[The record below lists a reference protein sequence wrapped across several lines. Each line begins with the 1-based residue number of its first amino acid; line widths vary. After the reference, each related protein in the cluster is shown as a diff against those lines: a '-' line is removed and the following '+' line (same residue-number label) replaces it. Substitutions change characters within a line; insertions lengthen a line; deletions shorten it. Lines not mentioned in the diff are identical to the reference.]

1 MELKAGIRA
10 RLVGARAAL
19 VAGVVV
25 GPAGARDGAAEGAEP
40 AKRESCYQGS
50 RDDLSASY
58 VYKISAR
65 NLSCDR
71 AVNLVKQYHQ
81 CRHDNGGWNGK
92 CGGFKGFSCSQ
103 KKLDSTSAQLQAKGK
118 CVKGSQKFVNV
129 FAESRR

>member
-1 MELKAGIRA
+1 LKAGIRA
-10 RLVGARAAL
+10 LLVCALAAL
-19 VAGVVV
+19 VAGAVVA
-25 GPAGARDGAAEGAEP
+25 PAGARDGAGEAAEP

-71 AVNLVKQYHQ
+71 AVKLVKQYHQ

-103 KKLDSTSAQLQAKGK
+103 KKLDSTNTVLQAKGK
-118 CVKGSQKFVNV
+118 CAKGSQKFVNV
-129 FAESRR
+129 FSENRR